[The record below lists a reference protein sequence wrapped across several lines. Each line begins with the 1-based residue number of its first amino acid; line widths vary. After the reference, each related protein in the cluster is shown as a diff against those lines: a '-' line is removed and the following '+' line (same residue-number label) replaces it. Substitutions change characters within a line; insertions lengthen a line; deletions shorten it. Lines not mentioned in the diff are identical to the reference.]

1 MLKLTAQLIGMYKSN
16 DYVNK
21 ETNETQFGK
30 TKLQLQTVRRMK
42 DGSDKIELLDISIP
56 PEKVGMYKSQI
67 GKEVSVDIG
76 LIGKVNFYGI

>member
-1 MLKLTAQLIGMYKSN
+1 MIVLKAKLIGMFKSN
-16 DYVNK
+16 DYTNK

-30 TKLQLQTVRRMK
+30 TKLQLQTVRSMK

-67 GKEVSVDIG
+67 GKDVSVDIG
-76 LIGKVNFYGI
+76 LIGKVNYYGI